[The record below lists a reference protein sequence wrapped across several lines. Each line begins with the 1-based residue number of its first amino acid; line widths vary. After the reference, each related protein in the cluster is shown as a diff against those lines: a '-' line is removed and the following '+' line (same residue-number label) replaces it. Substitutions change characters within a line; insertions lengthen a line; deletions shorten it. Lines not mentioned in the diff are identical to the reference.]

1 MKHTLAAACAALA
14 LLPGQ
19 LCAEDA
25 EPLMAPKLP
34 QQFQGQ
40 SLYGQIMLFAS
51 PDWSRLDD
59 PAAPMRMVEAITPPE
74 RWFAPDSALITGY
87 LAAPDKPF
95 HAGAQI
101 EVDATGR
108 IASCTFQR
116 APTAPLDE
124 SELCLSLKERLMFRP
139 ALDQG
144 GSPVAAKALVSI
156 SSTGMMAAADGTPP
170 PLFRP
175 AGMAPPAPP
184 PPPPPPKLKSFPPE
198 QAWMRFHS
206 TPASYR
212 LPLGSGAPPANGV
225 VGLVYGA
232 KGSPLAGCEVIAGSG
247 DPARDA
253 EACRWV
259 EKKLRPAWGGDTP
272 PGKRHAPLLVRMD
285 AAEPVAFAADS
296 SRAAAAKPVA
306 GQERAFYDAIVA
318 AVGEQP
324 KDRDAA
330 LALRLLVDAGGKVSH
345 CQIAT
350 SSGTNTGDV
359 AACRIAREG
368 QWFTSAIDVFGRPQA
383 GGFRYWNG
391 AFARHDLGL

>member
-1 MKHTLAAACAALA
+1 MKLTLAAACAALA

-19 LCAEDA
+19 IRAEEA

-34 QQFQGQ
+34 KQFQGQ
-40 SLYGQIMLFAS
+40 PLYGQIMLFAS

-59 PAAPMRMVEAITPPE
+59 PVAPMRMVEAITPPE
-74 RWFAPDSALITGY
+74 RWFTPDSALVTGY
-87 LAAPDKPF
+87 LAEPDKPLY
-95 HAGAQI
+95 AGVQV
-101 EVDATGR
+101 EVDAKGR
-108 IASCTFQR
+108 IAKCTFER
-116 APTAPLDE
+116 APSAPLDE
-124 SELCLSLKERLMFRP
+124 SELCVSLKERLTFRP
-139 ALDQG
+139 ALDPG

-156 SSTGMMAAADGTPP
+156 SSVGMMAEANSAAP

-175 AGMAPPAPP
+175 AGMVPPAPP

-206 TPASYR
+206 TPARYR
-212 LPLGSGAPPANGV
+212 LPLGPGAPPANGA

-247 DPARDA
+247 NPARDA

-259 EKKLRPAWGGDTP
+259 EQKLRPAWHGDTP
-272 PGKRHAPLLVRMD
+272 PSKRHAPLLVRMD
-285 AAEPVAFAADS
+285 GAEPVAFAADI

-306 GQERAFYDAIVA
+306 GQESAFYDAIVA
-318 AVGEQP
+318 VAGKQP
-324 KDRDAA
+324 TDRDNA
-330 LALRLLVDAGGKVSH
+330 LALRLLVDAGGRVSH

-350 SSGTNTGDV
+350 SSGTDAGDV

-368 QWFTSAIDVFGRPQA
+368 QWFTPAIDVFGRPQA
-383 GGFRYWNG
+383 GSFRYWNG
-391 AFARHDLGL
+391 ALARHDLGL